1 MGDIAPD
8 GLNEESQC
16 EPQDNNGEIKVL
28 VTGYAPFHVR
38 FPVNSSW
45 SIASTLPEH
54 LPATTTCPRIKLVVP
69 TEPIQVAYNTVVEW
83 EENSLAS
90 TDYDII
96 LHIGLAAGRK
106 FFTMERQSQREPY
119 WEKKDV
125 KGEVFSREMTE
136 KLWPNM
142 KFPMVLK
149 PTFDCGD
156 VWLRWRAN
164 VDKRLDVRPSDDP
177 GNYLCGFIYY
187 YSMAWFWARASK
199 ERPVMFLHVPDL
211 PTEELVEGGREV
223 TIGLIRALVE
233 SREKKGV
240 FDPLAVD
247 ESGLKSNG
255 HFTSPG
261 FLQRPSSFE
270 SSCTEECDM
279 AWTYQK

>member
-177 GNYLCGFIYY
+177 GNYLY
-187 YSMAWFWARASK
+187 
-199 ERPVMFLHVPDL
+199 L